1 MPVADHLK
9 AAAAE
14 LSKAV
19 DLLRHEIDD
28 LRAEERNLR
37 NLLDRQVTSLA
48 QQMHIHDQ
56 ELKRVDSGMD
66 TSHLKNAM
74 RDVDSQISQTKKQQ
88 QEEQNRIAD
97 AIRDREGLIN
107 HLQSQAN
114 VIMP

>member
-1 MPVADHLK
+1 
-9 AAAAE
+9 
-14 LSKAV
+14 
-19 DLLRHEIDD
+19 
-28 LRAEERNLR
+28 
-37 NLLDRQVTSLA
+37 
-48 QQMHIHDQ
+48 
-56 ELKRVDSGMD
+56 MD